1 MRNKKPLP
9 HKTRYSV
16 ALDHH
21 IYDQL
26 SDTWINKGSK
36 PQPYISLT
44 AKVALEDYNAL
55 GFRQPADT
63 NTVAISAMAD
73 TGCQSCLTGIRIVKR
88 LGLHEKDLIPVKMKM
103 HAANNKGICILGA
116 TFLCL
121 LGKDQHGQTIET
133 RQMTYVTDNS
143 KKFFLSREACI
154 TLGIIPKDF
163 PEVST
168 TCNTIQVPK
177 PCESYDPTYDQ
188 NNDVSNRDCNCPARQ
203 KPPPPPINLPFP
215 AIGTNRAKVQEYLLD
230 YYKSSTFNT
239 CEHQTLP
246 LMEGPPMK
254 LMVDPDATPTA
265 HHTPVPVPLARSS
278 QGRTGP

>member
-1 MRNKKPLP
+1 MDECEGAIFNSLCTIGTLP
-9 HKTRYSV
+9 HKTRHSI
-16 ALDHH
+16 ALDDH

-55 GFRQPADT
+55 GFRQPTDT

-73 TGCQSCLTGIRIVKR
+73 TGCQSCLTGIKIVKR
-88 LGLHEKDLIPVKMKM
+88 LGLHEKDLIPAKMKM
-103 HAANNKGICILGA
+103 HAANNKGIRILGA
-116 TFLCL
+116 TFLHL

-143 KKFFLSREACI
+143 KKFFLSREACVA
-154 TLGIIPKDF
+154 LGIIPKAF

-177 PCESYDPTYDQ
+177 LSRSPDPAYDQ
-188 NNDVSNRDCNCPARQ
+188 NNDGSNRDCNCPARQ
-203 KPPPPPINLPFP
+203 KPPTPPIN
-215 AIGTNRAKVQEYLLD
+215 
-230 YYKSSTFNT
+230 
-239 CEHQTLP
+239 
-246 LMEGPPMK
+246 
-254 LMVDPDATPTA
+254 
-265 HHTPVPVPLARSS
+265 
-278 QGRTGP
+278 